1 MTLHECQHAPCA
13 PVPHFGLY
21 PTAECQS
28 NSILH
33 TNGKRMACAEAPV
46 MKSQYFSIFPGKKPP
61 STKDA
66 FYPGAGSPCLN
77 CQHLP
82 RRGALRLTC
91 PLPEDAASPRASLPG
106 GCRTRLPPSS
116 PIPGDCR
123 TPPTPPEGCCGAAPP
138 LLPAFVQLA
147 PPRPCPSPRGGGS
160 AARGRWDRA
169 GRDLLRAPAPPLPP
183 PARRGAVLAALR
195 GRSCVEPALCRQPR
209 QDGWKGRTAPAASL
223 SPLRAASP
231 FPAPPAGREKRRKKR
246 GRGRAGFRKG
256 LFLPRLRRCFRQPR
270 DRKAVG
276 LLEKKPK
283 KNPTKSRSLSW
294 PEKHMEK
301 AVREP
306 EHQAAAAPAAAP
318 AAAVPLGSPPGP
330 GIAAR
335 CGPCPVVEE
344 AEIRLR
350 PSGVKPSVCD
360 PETCIPSR
368 GRAPACCFVQLRVS
382 LFSAF

>member
-183 PARRGAVLAALR
+183 PARRGAARCWLRSAA
-195 GRSCVEPALCRQPR
+195 GAAWSPLCAGSR
-209 QDGWKGRTAPAASL
+209 GRTAGKVGRLPRPPSPRSGQHLPSQLRRRGGKRGGKKEGGEGLDSEKGFFYPGSAAAS
-223 SPLRAASP
+223 
-231 FPAPPAGREKRRKKR
+231 
-246 GRGRAGFRKG
+246 
-256 LFLPRLRRCFRQPR
+256 
-270 DRKAVG
+270 
-276 LLEKKPK
+276 
-283 KNPTKSRSLSW
+283 
-294 PEKHMEK
+294 
-301 AVREP
+301 
-306 EHQAAAAPAAAP
+306 
-318 AAAVPLGSPPGP
+318 GSPVIGKLW
-330 GIAAR
+330 GYWKKS
-335 CGPCPVVEE
+335 
-344 AEIRLR
+344 LKKTR
-350 PSGVKPSVCD
+350 PSLA
-360 PETCIPSR
+360 R
-368 GRAPACCFVQLRVS
+368 FLGRRSTWKKL
-382 LFSAF
+382 